1 MKLFFQKPI
10 FIFSMLVETRLFFSG
25 PMLQYMLLQVR
36 GKIVVFNYEWVN
48 YGVSGRYRIFGAQRA
63 AAVGA
68 VATLIR
74 SATPFSINSPH
85 TGWQVMDPEN

>member
-1 MKLFFQKPI
+1 MILH
-10 FIFSMLVETRLFFSG
+10 S
-25 PMLQYMLLQVR
+25 LLQVR

>member
-1 MKLFFQKPI
+1 MFVRHALY
-10 FIFSMLVETRLFFSG
+10 FSSPVMLH
-25 PMLQYMLLQVR
+25 MLLQVR

-85 TGWQVMDPEN
+85 TGWQVIDTKKLKYSTIKVTFKT